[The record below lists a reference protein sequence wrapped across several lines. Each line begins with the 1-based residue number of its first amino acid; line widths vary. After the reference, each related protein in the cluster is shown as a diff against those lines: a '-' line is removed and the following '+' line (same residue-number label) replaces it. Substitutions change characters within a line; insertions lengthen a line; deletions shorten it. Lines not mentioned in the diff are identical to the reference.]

1 MWSSTLLSNTI
12 FQDNKLDLY
21 KLILGMYLFFTAN
34 KGLSAIELANE
45 LEINYK
51 TALLL
56 CRKCRILMSQ
66 SNSEKILDSFEA
78 DVAYGSKSKEEH
90 KQGVATEQQP
100 FLVMLSTDKE
110 NKYPKFLKLMP
121 VAVDRTNNIVKEFGL
136 KKSNTFKRKN
146 INTDG
151 KTTFLGLTDKIT
163 SEIKKDA
170 TMMKK
175 IIDCIGL
182 MY

>member
-1 MWSSTLLSNTI
+1 MAKNQKQKKDSLITLTRKYANNHNECVKFFFKMKWPVGFYCEKCGHQHYLLSNTI

-66 SNSEKILDSFEA
+66 SNSEKILDSFFYEA
-78 DVAYGSKSKEEH
+78 DVAYIGSKSKEEH

-110 NKYPKFLKLMP
+110 I
-121 VAVDRTNNIVKEFGL
+121 NIQNF
-136 KKSNTFKRKN
+136 
-146 INTDG
+146 
-151 KTTFLGLTDKIT
+151 
-163 SEIKKDA
+163 
-170 TMMKK
+170 
-175 IIDCIGL
+175 
-182 MY
+182 